1 MAQQSNTRAIIIRG
15 ARENNLKNISLTIP
29 KDQITVFTG
38 VSGSGKSS
46 LVFDTIAAESQRQL
60 NETFSAFIRHRL
72 PHYGQP
78 EADSLENLS
87 AAIIIDQKRIG
98 GNARSTVGTV
108 TDIFTLIRL
117 LFSRMGTPFIG
128 YSNVFSFNHP
138 QGMCPECEGLGTVAT
153 VDLQQFFDKSKSL
166 NDGAILFPPFAKGSW
181 RWKRYAYTGLF
192 DNDKP
197 LKDYT
202 EEEWFHLLYAD
213 GLILQNPQPEW
224 PPSSKY
230 IGIVKRFER
239 SFLNKESKEA
249 KGTNKAAFDRI
260 IMRGQCPACKGTRLN
275 PTVLSCKIGEYNIAD
290 YAAMQISDLLDVV
303 REIKAPKAAT
313 MATAIIERLQHLIDI
328 GLGYLFLNR
337 ETSSLSGGESQRV
350 KMVKHLGSSL
360 TSMTYIFDE
369 PSIGLHPKDVHQLN
383 DLLRVL
389 RDKGNT
395 VLVVE
400 HDPDVIVIA
409 DHIIDMGPKAGSNGG
424 EVVYAGNL
432 EGLARS
438 GTLTG
443 TFLARKNTIKTVTR
457 SPQGF
462 LTIQN
467 ATLHNL
473 KGVSVQ
479 IPQGIMTV
487 VTGVAGSGKSSL
499 INGVLRE
506 LYPDIIGI
514 DQSAITGSKRSN
526 PATYTNIF
534 DPVRNLFAQ
543 ANKVNMSLFSYNSAG
558 ACPECKGIGTVTIDL
573 AFMDPVTSTCES
585 CGGKR
590 FTDEVLGYKLRGK
603 NIYEVLKLTVAEAID
618 FFHEPEIQPVLS
630 RLDAVGLDYITLGQP
645 LSSLSG
651 GERQRIKLAAEL
663 ENSGQIY
670 IMDEPTTGLHMSDVD
685 RLMDIFMKLVN
696 NGSTLIVIEHNL
708 QVISQADWIID
719 LGPGAGKEGGT
730 VLFEGVP
737 AQLIRHKKS
746 ATGIFLKKHL
756 AE

>member
-1 MAQQSNTRAIIIRG
+1 MQHLNNKHIIIKG
-15 ARENNLKNISLTIP
+15 ARENNLKNISLNIP

-78 EADSLENLS
+78 EADSLQQLS

-98 GNARSTVGTV
+98 GNARSTVGTI

-117 LFSRMGTPFIG
+117 LFSRIGTPFVG

-138 QGMCPECEGLGTVAT
+138 RGMCPECEGLGTVAT
-153 VDLQQFFDKSKSL
+153 VDINQFFDKSKSL
-166 NDGAILFPPFAKGSW
+166 NGGAILFPSFAKGSW
-181 RWKRYAYTGLF
+181 RWKRYTCSGLF

-197 LKDYT
+197 LKNYT
-202 EEEWFHLLYAD
+202 REEWHNLLYAED
-213 GLILQNPQPEW
+213 LTLKNPLKGW

-230 IGIVKRFER
+230 EGIVKRFER
-239 SFLNKESKEA
+239 SYLHKESKET
-249 KGTNKAAFDRI
+249 KGRNKAAFDRI
-260 IMRGQCPACKGTRLN
+260 IMRGVCPSCQGSRLN
-275 PTVLSCKIGEYNIAD
+275 PTILSCKIGKHNIAD
-290 YAAMQISDLLDVV
+290 YAAMQVSDLLEVIQQIQV
-303 REIKAPKAAT
+303 PKAGT
-313 MATAIIERLQHLIDI
+313 MITAIRERLEHLVGI

-360 TSMTYIFDE
+360 TGMTYIFDE

-409 DHIIDMGPKAGSNGG
+409 DHIVDMGPGAGSNGG
-424 EVVYAGNL
+424 QVVYEGNL

-443 TFLARKNTIKTVTR
+443 QFLARHNTIKTNPR
-457 SPQGF
+457 IAQGF
-462 LTIQN
+462 LEIKH
-467 ATLHNL
+467 ARLHNL
-473 KGVSVQ
+473 DNINVK
-479 IPQGIMTV
+479 IPRGIMTV

-499 INGVLRE
+499 INGILPGV
-506 LYPDIIGI
+506 YPDIVSI
-514 DQSAITGSKRSN
+514 DQSAITGSRRSN

-534 DPVRNLFAQ
+534 DAIRNLFAH
-543 ANKVNMSLFSYNSAG
+543 ANKVSASLFSYNAEG
-558 ACPECKGIGTVTIDL
+558 ACPECKGIGTVTMDL
-573 AFMDPVTSTCES
+573 AFMDPVTSMCEL
-585 CGGKR
+585 CNGKR
-590 FTDEVLGYKLRGK
+590 YTDEVLQYRLKGK
-603 NIYEVLKLTVAEAID
+603 NIYEVLRLTVAEAAD
-618 FFHEPEIQPVLS
+618 FFEEPDIRPVLEK
-630 RLDAVGLDYITLGQP
+630 LNEVGLNYITLGQP

-663 ENSGQIY
+663 ENSGRIY
-670 IMDEPTTGLHMSDVD
+670 VMDEPTTGLHLSDTD
-685 RLMDIFMKLVN
+685 RLLAIFTRMVN

-708 QVISQADWIID
+708 HVISQADWIID
-719 LGPGAGKEGGT
+719 LGPGAGKEGGKIM
-730 VLFEGVP
+730 FEGTP
-737 AQLIRHKKS
+737 AQLMKQKKS
-746 ATGIFLKKHL
+746 ATGVFLKKHL
-756 AE
+756 ESK